1 MTRDQQVHEQLSNA
15 SDERSDLVRSTGTFE
30 GRRPAD
36 LVEPNV
42 EVAIPAIEFRNV
54 NFSYEDKKVLDDLS
68 FQLAKG
74 EIKIILSGSGGGKST
89 ILKLVLGLLKP
100 DAGEILTRTL
110 YLSLDP
116 YMRGRISGVKSYAQ
130 GVELGQVIVGATVGE
145 VLESKH
151 PGFAKGDIVQ
161 GYSGWQSHAV
171 AAGGAVRKL
180 DPRQAPVSTAL
191 GVLGMP
197 SMTAYVGLLDIGQPK
212 PGETVVVSAASGAV
226 GSAVGQIAK
235 IKGARAVGIAGSQD
249 KCDYVVRELGFDAC
263 VNYKK
268 GDLLAELK
276 AACPGGIDVYF
287 ENVGGDVLRAVMQ
300 LLNMNARIPL
310 CGLISEY
317 NATDTVPGPNLR
329 PLLFNR
335 VLVKGFIVSDHLARL
350 PDFLKDCGGWLREG
364 RLKHRE
370 DVVVGLEKAPEAFIG
385 LLQGKNFG
393 KLLVRVGEDS
403 TP

>member
-1 MTRDQQVHEQLSNA
+1 MPTPVNRQIVL
-15 SDERSDLVRSTGTFE
+15 RSRPVGMPKPGDFE
-30 GRRPAD
+30 
-36 LVEPNV
+36 LVESRL
-42 EVAIPAIEFRNV
+42 PAPK
-54 NFSYEDKKVLDDLS
+54 D
-68 FQLAKG
+68 
-74 EIKIILSGSGGGKST
+74 
-89 ILKLVLGLLKP
+89 
-100 DAGEILTRTL
+100 GEILSRTL

-116 YMRGRISGVKSYAQ
+116 YMRGRISGARSYAQ
-130 GVELGQVIVGATVGE
+130 SVEIGQVIVGATVGE

-151 PGFAKGDIVQ
+151 PDFAKGDIVQ
-161 GYSGWQSHAV
+161 GYSGWQSHGV
-171 AAGGAVRKL
+171 AAGGTVRKL

-197 SMTAYVGLLDIGQPK
+197 GMTAYVGLLDIGRPK

-249 KCDYVVRELGFDAC
+249 KCDYVVGELGFDAC

-393 KLLVRVGEDS
+393 KLLVRVGEDPS
-403 TP
+403 R